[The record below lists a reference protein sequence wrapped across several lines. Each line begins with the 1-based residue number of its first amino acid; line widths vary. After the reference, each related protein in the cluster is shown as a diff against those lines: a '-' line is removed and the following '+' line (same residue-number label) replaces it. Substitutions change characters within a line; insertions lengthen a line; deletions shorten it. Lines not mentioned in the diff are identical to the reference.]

1 MSQEDIERIDD
12 LGIAAWDG
20 HDAEAFAG
28 LLADGFVWTDLTVP
42 DPMRTKEEARQ
53 YTEAWFTAFPD
64 MSIRRT
70 NRVVSND
77 AVAGEI
83 EFTGTNT
90 GPMRIAGTEIPPTG
104 KSVLGRGAYFA
115 HIRDGKILRFSTH
128 PDVAGLMMQLGLM
141 PQA

>member
-1 MSQEDIERIDD
+1 MSQEDVERIDD
-12 LGIAAWDG
+12 QGIAAWDD
-20 HDAEAFAG
+20 HDADTFAG
-28 LLADGFVWTDLTVP
+28 LLADDFVWTDLTVP
-42 DPMRTKEEARQ
+42 EPMRTKDEARR

-64 MSIRRT
+64 MRTTRT
-70 NRVVSND
+70 NRVVGDD

-90 GPMRIAGTEIPPTG
+90 GPMRMAGTEIPPTG

-115 HIRDGKILRFSTH
+115 HIRDGKILRFSMH

>member
-1 MSQEDIERIDD
+1 MSQEDVERIDD
-12 LGIAAWDG
+12 QGIAAWDD
-20 HDAEAFAG
+20 HDADTFAG
-28 LLADGFVWTDLTVP
+28 LLADDFVWTDLTVP
-42 DPMRTKEEARQ
+42 EPMRTKDEARR

-64 MSIRRT
+64 MRTTRT
-70 NRVVSND
+70 NRVVGDD

-90 GPMRIAGTEIPPTG
+90 GPMRMAGTEIPPTG

-128 PDVAGLMMQLGLM
+128 PDVAGVMVQLGLM
-141 PQA
+141 PQT